1 MIRSGLLIAGL
12 LILAP
17 AMAVAQGA
25 ADASLDETQ
34 QLGRRLYG
42 NHCVVCHEKP
52 QITSIQFGPSLS
64 RETAGGREDVVRDV
78 ISNGTPRMPGFKH
91 QFTPT
96 QIAAI
101 AAYLKTLPAPPPPA
115 PAANAPR

>member
-1 MIRSGLLIAGL
+1 MIRSVALTAGL

-17 AMAVAQGA
+17 ALAAAQGA
-25 ADASLDETQ
+25 PELDEMQ
-34 QLGRRLYG
+34 KLGRRLYG

-52 QITSIQFGPSLS
+52 QITSIQYGPSLS

-78 ISNGTPRMPGFKH
+78 IANGTPRMPGFKH
-91 QFTPT
+91 LFTAA

-101 AAYLKTLPAPPPPA
+101 AAYLKTVPAPPAPSPA
-115 PAANAPR
+115 PAANTPR